1 MAVNEGVDFNFIWQA
16 VLIIVAGI
24 VLLHI
29 SGRKSISQMTIGQT
43 VLMVAV
49 GTLLI
54 QPVVSKNLWHTLLTA
69 LVLVLTLLVIEYLS
83 LKINVF
89 ERLARGSSRVIIEN
103 GILKL
108 QTMKKLRMTVDELE
122 MHLRQ
127 KGIDK
132 AEDVKYATI
141 EMSGQ
146 LGYSLIDR
154 KKYATKEDIDR
165 IQLTLE
171 EMSRQLN
178 LHLASEQSPP
188 PIPETT
194 NLFSEIVEGHSHP
207 VPKRLE

>member
-1 MAVNEGVDFNFIWQA
+1 
-16 VLIIVAGI
+16 
-24 VLLHI
+24 
-29 SGRKSISQMTIGQT
+29 
-43 VLMVAV
+43 MVAV

-69 LVLVLTLLVIEYLS
+69 LVLVFTLLVIEYLS

-207 VPKRLE
+207 VQKRLE